1 MRWWSYVTQVSGGNQ
16 TEIAYKVGVSVP
28 SVSRWRTSAPKPQ
41 NVVAFARAYD
51 RPVIEAFIA
60 AGYLTEA
67 DAQQKVVVDRKASD
81 LSDSELVAEV
91 DRRIRQARES
101 LSKPDPDTSAPD
113 YPVGFTR
120 DEEVAATRRATV
132 RAVREREAKRNR

>member
-67 DAQQKVVVDRKASD
+67 DVQEKLVVDRPI
-81 LSDSELVAEV
+81 SELSNAELLAEV
-91 DRRIRQARES
+91 ERRIEHSAV
-101 LSKPDPDTSAPD
+101 PDTPASIPLRDQAAAVKD
-113 YPVGFTR
+113 VTRAGAEAELARRKRASKR
-120 DEEVAATRRATV
+120 DE
-132 RAVREREAKRNR
+132 